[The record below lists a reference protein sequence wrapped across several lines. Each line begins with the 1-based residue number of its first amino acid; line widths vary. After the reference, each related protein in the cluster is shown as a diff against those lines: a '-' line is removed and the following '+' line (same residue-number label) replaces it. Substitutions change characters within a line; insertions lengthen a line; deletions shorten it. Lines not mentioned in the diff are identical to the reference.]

1 MRHLIV
7 VFALIILG
15 FQANGQLYMA
25 QNGEVSFFSKTP
37 LEDIDAL
44 NKQVGSIINTDNN
57 EVAVQMRVTSFV
69 FPNKLMQEH
78 FNENYLE
85 SDKFP
90 SATFKGKIR
99 EVIDL
104 KVPGTYAVTAV
115 GTATIH
121 GITRPI
127 EIKGNV
133 VSTGDQLTLS
143 CQFDIKLVDYKIDI
157 PKIVF
162 AKIAEVIRVSS
173 KINYVKK

>member
-1 MRHLIV
+1 MRQLIV
-7 VFALIILG
+7 IVGLIIFG

-99 EVIDL
+99 ELVDL
-104 KVPGTYAVTAV
+104 KVPGTYALTAV

-121 GITRPI
+121 GITKPI

>member
-1 MRHLIV
+1 MRYLIV
-7 VFALIILG
+7 AFVLIILE

-44 NKQVGSIINTDNN
+44 NKLVASIINTDNN

-99 EVIDL
+99 EVVDL

-121 GITRPI
+121 GITKPI
-127 EIKGNV
+127 ELKGSII
-133 VSTGDQLTLS
+133 STGNQLTLS

-157 PKIVF
+157 PRIVF

>member
-7 VFALIILG
+7 VFALVILG

-57 EVAVQMRVTSFV
+57 EVAVQMRVTNFV

-99 EVIDL
+99 EVVDL
-104 KVPGTYAVTAV
+104 KVPGTYSVTAV

-121 GITRPI
+121 GVTNPI
-127 EIKGNV
+127 EIKGNI
-133 VSTGDQLTLS
+133 VSKGDQLILS

>member
-1 MRHLIV
+1 MRNLIV
-7 VFALIILG
+7 VFGLLILG
-15 FQANGQLYMA
+15 FQANGQLYTA

-90 SATFKGKIR
+90 SVTFKGKIR
-99 EVIDL
+99 EVVDL
-104 KVPGTYAVTAV
+104 KVPGTYVVTAV

-121 GITRPI
+121 GITKPI

-133 VSTGDQLTLS
+133 ISTGDQLTLS

-157 PKIVF
+157 PRIVF
-162 AKIAEVIRVSS
+162 AKIAEVIRVST
-173 KINYVKK
+173 KINYAKK